1 MVGGFQVV
9 CHTLV
14 IDRGNIAIYILIENP
29 ICLLHCST
37 GSVVTQ
43 LEILL
48 VDWNE

>member
-9 CHTLV
+9 CTHIV
-14 IDRGNIAIYILIENP
+14 IYTLIENP
-29 ICLLHCST
+29 NCLLHFSADT
-37 GSVVTQ
+37 VVNQ